1 MEEWRN
7 LNIFKEQ
14 ELEKMYYLW
23 GNLVI
28 FFESDILNPAYC
40 LTHSVLSLSLC
51 VCVCVCV
58 CVFEPRKRK
67 KEHDRNVP
75 NNGLSGKQLYNGKQ
89 LSQSWQFRSL
99 FRTQYS
105 KRKLLDTLLFPKEG
119 ESLTLQTYFIA
130 AVIRRV

>member
-28 FFESDILNPAYC
+28 FLKVTFWIQLIVWPILFSPC
-40 LTHSVLSLSLC
+40 LC